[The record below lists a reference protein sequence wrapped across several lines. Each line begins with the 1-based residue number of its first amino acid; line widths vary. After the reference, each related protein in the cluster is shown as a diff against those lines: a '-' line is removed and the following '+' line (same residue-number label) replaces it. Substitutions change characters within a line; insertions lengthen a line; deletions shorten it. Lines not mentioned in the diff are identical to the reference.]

1 MIDKNSLTLD
11 EKLTL
16 LTGRDCWHTET
27 LGGKLPEVFVSDGPH
42 GLRTM
47 TEDWKTIPATAFP
60 TLSALA
66 STWNKAL
73 AREMGEAIA
82 EEAIERNVDVVLAPG
97 VNIKRTPLCGR
108 NFEYFSEDPCLAG
121 DMAEQYIEGV
131 QSRGIGTSLK
141 HFAANNREYDRLFQS
156 SEVDLRTLHEIY
168 FPAFERA
175 LRAKPWTVMCSYNL
189 LNGVYVS
196 ENKKLLDDVLRKEF
210 GFDGLIVS
218 DWDAVVDRAKSLK
231 ATVDL
236 QMPHTDNAF
245 DTLKAAYERGYITD
259 EEIDASVDRLIAL
272 AEKVIANKPKRKIT
286 HTKEERHEL
295 AVKVASEAA
304 VLLKNEG
311 GVLPLKAGESVYV
324 GGKMAATGAFGGGGS
339 SYVESEYKPKNVAE
353 YIGELGVKPCYH
365 EAYFSD
371 DGARHGFCNLRKGIE
386 LAEKSAKA
394 VVVVGFDRF
403 TDCEGTDRT
412 TLKLSPVAVEFI
424 RSIAKVNP
432 RTVVVV
438 YGGSAVD
445 MSEWIDEVAAVLYVN
460 FNGEGGNEAIARV
473 LTGKVNPSGKL
484 QETLPLCLEDTPTA
498 SYRGNGYTDIY
509 TERVFVGY
517 RYYDMDDTEV
527 LFPFGHGLS
536 YSEFEYSGLSV
547 KENAGR
553 YEVSFTV
560 KNVSSVAGKEVCQL
574 YVGAK
579 HSMVARP
586 VRELKAFD
594 KVELAAGEKKKV
606 TFTLEMRDF
615 AYYCE
620 ELGGWRVENGAYTVS
635 VGGSSR
641 NLPLHAEVEIRIPAD
656 EQPSQRDGK

>member
-1 MIDKNSLTLD
+1 MFDLNSLTLD

-16 LTGRDCWHTET
+16 LTGKDCWRTES
-27 LGGKLPEVFVSDGPH
+27 LGGKLPEIFMSDGPH

-47 TEDWKTIPATAFP
+47 TEDWKTLPATAFP
-60 TLSALA
+60 TLSALG
-66 STWNKAL
+66 STWNKVL
-73 AREMGEAIA
+73 AKEMGEAIA
-82 EEAIERNVDVVLAPG
+82 EEAIERNVDIVLAPG

-108 NFEYFSEDPCLAG
+108 NFEYVSEDPCLAG

-141 HFAANNREYDRLFQS
+141 HFAANNREFDRLFQS
-156 SEVDLRTLHEIY
+156 SEVDARTLREIY

-196 ENKKLLDDVLRKEF
+196 ENKKLLDGVLREDF
-210 GFDGLIVS
+210 GFDGVIVS
-218 DWDAVVDRAKSLK
+218 DWDAVVDRAKALK

-259 EEIDASVDRLIAL
+259 EEIDASVQRLVAL
-272 AEKVIANKPKRKIT
+272 AEKVISNKSKRKIT
-286 HTKEERHEL
+286 RTKEERHEL
-295 AVKVASEAA
+295 AVKIASEAA

-311 GVLPLKAGESVYV
+311 VLPLKEGERIYV
-324 GGKMAATGAFGGGGS
+324 GGKPAKTGAFGGGGS
-339 SYVESEYKPKNVAE
+339 SYVESEFKPKDLAE
-353 YIGELGVKPCYH
+353 CIKECGVNAVYQ

-371 DGARHGFCNLRKGIE
+371 DGARHGFYNLRGG
-386 LAEKSAKA
+386 LARAASADKA
-394 VVVVGFDRF
+394 VIAVGFDRY

-412 TLKLSPVAVEFI
+412 TLKLSPIAVEFI
-424 RSIAKVNP
+424 RSVAKANP
-432 RTVVVV
+432 RTIVIV

-445 MSEWIDEVAAVLYVN
+445 MSEWIDDVAAVIYAN

-484 QETLPLCLEDTPTA
+484 QESFPLCLEDTPTG
-498 SYRGNGYTDIY
+498 SYRGNGCADVY

-517 RYYDMDDTEV
+517 RYYDEADMPV

-536 YSEFEYSGLSV
+536 YSVFEYGGLSV
-547 KENAGR
+547 KEKGGK

-574 YVGAK
+574 YIGAK
-579 HSMVARP
+579 QSMVARP

-594 KVELAAGEKKKV
+594 KIELAAGEKKKV
-606 TFTLEMRDF
+606 VFTLSLRDF

-620 ELGGWRVENGAYTVS
+620 ELDGWRTENGIYTVS

-641 NLPLHAEVEIRIPAD
+641 ELPLSAELEIKLSAD
-656 EQPSQRDGK
+656 EQPSQRVWA